1 MSAVF
6 FDIDGTLWDRHNQ
19 IPDSTREAVAKLH
32 ENGHLVFLCSGRTRV
47 MIFSN
52 DLLSLGFDGIIAG
65 CGTQIEYQGESV
77 FCHEM
82 DSTLLERTLRVLK
95 EYRMPAMLEGE
106 HYLYMDKEVSEDTY
120 GQYIVKTLGKFV
132 RPLKGPVEQMH
143 ASKLTAIISQSDY
156 KKAEPL
162 LEHDF
167 HLLYHGEIVS
177 EMVPLGFSKAGG
189 IKRVC
194 RKLGIPHESTFAF
207 GDSVNDKDMLAYAA
221 VGVAMGNGTE
231 EAKAVADYITDDI
244 HQDGVYH
251 ALQHF
256 NLI

>member
-6 FDIDGTLWDRHNQ
+6 FDIDGTLWDRENR

-32 ENGHLVFLCSGRTRV
+32 EKGHLVFLCSGRTRV
-47 MIFSN
+47 MISSK

-65 CGTQIEYQGESV
+65 CGTQIEYQGQSV

-82 DSTLLERTLRVLK
+82 DSILLERTLRILK
-95 EYRMPAMLEGE
+95 ECRMPVMLEGQK
-106 HYLYMDKEVSEDTY
+106 YLYMDKEVSEDTY
-120 GQYIVKTLGKFV
+120 GKYIVKTLGKYV
-132 RPLKGPVEQMH
+132 RTLEGPVEQMH
-143 ASKLTAIISQSDY
+143 ASKLTAIITQSDY
-156 KKAEPL
+156 KKAEPML
-162 LEHDF
+162 QQDF

-189 IKRVC
+189 IERVC
-194 RKLGIPHESTFAF
+194 KKLGIPHNSTVAF
-207 GDSVNDKDMLAYAA
+207 GDSVNDKDMLAYVS

-231 EAKAVADYITDDI
+231 EAKKVADYITDDI
-244 HQDGVYH
+244 HHDGIYN
-251 ALQHF
+251 ALRHF